1 MMNNTQLAVLF
12 VFGVLIGF
20 VLAVIVLS
28 TPIIFVVVISL
39 LCFIFGFGFDKFKI
53 KDRIIDLFQII
64 KQKIKK

>member
-1 MMNNTQLAVLF
+1 MNNTQLAVLF